1 MEDFERILKS
11 YMPFVIIGS
20 MWNMLPDLV
29 NAFSELG
36 KRQLTEK
43 GREPTEEKSG
53 SPRESWCQGMKTL
66 PLRPNRGGFPRRG
79 HRTHPESEKEG

>member
-1 MEDFERILKS
+1 MEDFEHILKS

-36 KRQLTEK
+36 KRRPTEN
-43 GREPTEEKSG
+43 GREPTGEKSF
-53 SPRESWCQGMKTL
+53 PLTYL
-66 PLRPNRGGFPRRG
+66 PSSGG
-79 HRTHPESEKEG
+79 

>member
-29 NAFSELG
+29 NAFSEPG
-36 KRQLTEK
+36 K

-53 SPRESWCQGMKTL
+53 SPRESQCQSMKTL
-66 PLRPNRGGFPRRG
+66 PLRPKRGGFPRKR
-79 HRTHPESEKEG
+79 HRTPEGEKEG

>member
-29 NAFSELG
+29 NAFSEPG
-36 KRQLTEK
+36 KRRLTEN
-43 GREPTEEKSG
+43 GREPTEEKAS
-53 SPRESWCQGMKTL
+53 SLRESRCQGMKTL
-66 PLRPNRGGFPRRG
+66 PLRPNRGGFPRKR
-79 HRTHPESEKEG
+79 HRTP